1 MQYYWSTMILIFTLA
16 TTVTIADAQTPSR
29 TSPQLSDAEY
39 GRKLDKLQAHLNAWE
54 ADLQKV
60 DPGSGNASYQTGKLV
75 EGDQSRG
82 FLQIS
87 NMRTRLR
94 FERQHRS
101 VHGELSIGMSLAELS
116 NDFYTLSLQGALNS
130 MSVDAVS
137 RIAVEIGELEKSFME
152 DGMNRVRALETADC
166 ASVK

>member
-1 MQYYWSTMILIFTLA
+1 
-16 TTVTIADAQTPSR
+16 
-29 TSPQLSDAEY
+29 
-39 GRKLDKLQAHLNAWE
+39 
-54 ADLQKV
+54 
-60 DPGSGNASYQTGKLV
+60 
-75 EGDQSRG
+75 
-82 FLQIS
+82 
-87 NMRTRLR
+87 
-94 FERQHRS
+94 
-101 VHGELSIGMSLAELS
+101 MSLAELS